1 MVRYKNTPLG
11 QLITLL
17 KLMSIL
23 STAITGITTITH
35 AQLSK
40 YKHNNNTNANTTHK
54 FIQIIKYSIK
64 WFIHSCVR
72 LPDNALPETMVIISK
87 NRGTLRWNFFSPNS
101 GFHQFL
107 GFLPRHLTHHKCCQ
121 LSFYLCKLIILTFI
135 CNTAKKCHRVSDSNR
150 YSHKNVHN
158 FCM

>member
-1 MVRYKNTPLG
+1 
-11 QLITLL
+11 
-17 KLMSIL
+17 MSIL
-23 STAITGITTITH
+23 STAITGITAITH

-54 FIQIIKYSIK
+54 FIQIIKYCIK
-64 WFIHSCVR
+64 WFIHSRVR
-72 LPDNALPETMVIISK
+72 LPDTALPETMVIISK
-87 NRGTLRWNFFSPNS
+87 NRGTLRWNFFFPNS

-135 CNTAKKCHRVSDSNR
+135 CNTAKNVTECQTAIGTHIKMCTIFACNYYYFNCLQCLDTVS
-150 YSHKNVHN
+150 
-158 FCM
+158 